1 MYVGARIYSRGDF
14 YANFPEQIGRCLF
27 ANEYLFNTR
36 LAPRFIPDP
45 RQSDPGIGN
54 LLLLT
59 HQQDRDADNGEI
71 AEPSSK
77 LCKRPTRAR
86 WSFRD

>member
-14 YANFPEQIGRCLF
+14 HANFPEQIRRRLL
-27 ANEYLFNTR
+27 ADEHLFNPR
-36 LAPRFIPDP
+36 LAPRFIADS

-54 LLLLT
+54 LLLVT
-59 HQQDRDADNGEI
+59 HQQDRDADDGEI
-71 AEPSSK
+71 AEPSSE
-77 LCKRPTRAR
+77 LRKRPTGAR